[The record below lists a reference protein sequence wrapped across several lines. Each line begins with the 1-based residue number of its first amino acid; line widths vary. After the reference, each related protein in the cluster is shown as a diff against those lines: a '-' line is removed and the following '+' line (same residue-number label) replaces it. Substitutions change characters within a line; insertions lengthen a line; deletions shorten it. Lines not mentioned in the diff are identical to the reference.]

1 VSVDVGTAYPADGR
15 ISVRVSE
22 TDGSAWALTL
32 RVPHWSSES
41 WLVVGDERKKV
52 GPGQVVVERSFAVDE
67 VVELELDVTPRWT
80 WPDPRIDSVRGCVAA
95 ERGPLVLCVESV
107 DLPGEQVGGHGS
119 GRPGLGSGGE
129 RRRREHKRKSGD
141 LRGSSLARSRPCPV
155 RELGGGDTSDPL
167 PRLGQPGT
175 LDHAGLDARWVASA
189 GIDRSLE

>member
-107 DLPGEQVGGHGS
+107 DLPGEQSVDTV
-119 GRPGLGSGGE
+119 RVDLGSDLAESDGVVST
-129 RRRREHKRKSGD
+129 SGSLVTFED
-141 LRGSSLARSRPCPV
+141 RPWPVPGPVLSGSSEVVIPLTPYHDWANRGPSTMRVWMPV
-155 RELGGGDTSDPL
+155 G
-167 PRLGQPGT
+167 
-175 LDHAGLDARWVASA
+175 
-189 GIDRSLE
+189 